1 MGGVVRGVLA
11 VSCAF
16 VGSFVVSTFV
26 TSLALGAAFDTTSET
41 AKATSNTWLGLSFLG
56 LWVVLSW
63 LYWRARSARR
73 IFGWMFLTCGLATL
87 ALPVGTAMYSAAFV
101 GRQTTPGRGVGAAAG
116 GTIAT
121 LGVGVIAFFFGA
133 ILLVIAFALL
143 SGGRSRVAAAQPY
156 VPQVTAAATKKC
168 PDCAETVMA
177 DARICRFCRHD
188 FGEHATPS
196 WS

>member
-41 AKATSNTWLGLSFLG
+41 AKATSNTWLGLSLLG
-56 LWVVLSW
+56 LWVMLSW
-63 LYWRARSARR
+63 LYWRACSARR

-116 GTIAT
+116 GTVAT
-121 LGVGVIAFFFGA
+121 LGVGLIAFFFGA
-133 ILLVIAFALL
+133 ILLVIAFVLL
-143 SGGRSRVAAAQPY
+143 SGGRTRATMAPFA
-156 VPQVTAAATKKC
+156 PQATIATKQC

-177 DARICRFCRHD
+177 DARICRFCRHN
-188 FGEHATPS
+188 FGAQATQG

>member
-1 MGGVVRGVLA
+1 MGGVVRVVLA

-41 AKATSNTWLGLSFLG
+41 AKATSNTWLGLSSLG

-87 ALPVGTAMYSAAFV
+87 ALPVGMPFLPARLRRTRDAELALTSLKPSRNRSNRPRYEAAV
-101 GRQTTPGRGVGAAAG
+101 PPV
-116 GTIAT
+116 
-121 LGVGVIAFFFGA
+121 LGVDAEALPRARNGL
-133 ILLVIAFALL
+133 ILETVDGRFRER
-143 SGGRSRVAAAQPY
+143 GGSLNPAPRWRAVAAARP
-156 VPQVTAAATKKC
+156 
-168 PDCAETVMA
+168 
-177 DARICRFCRHD
+177 
-188 FGEHATPS
+188 GEQAGPAGQRPFPS
-196 WS
+196 VGK